1 MDNSR
6 FSTLVYRIIGK
17 PERWHDDYLD
27 IMQEVLDE
35 TDSFEEPGKLTELE
49 IGDEILSRLSDTN
62 EALTAFGTL
71 LDKSRFK
78 MIILDEEFTPIYFN
92 QNAER
97 LYRQLLS
104 KVDEGKLNPKVLQLA
119 REAAQNNTRNYLA
132 GNRSNLTSMNYLD
145 SSGEQVYLRSIHN
158 QTSPDAEPTRFYLLL
173 VLDQTRNDKQ
183 LNPDFCARYELTDR
197 EQMVLV
203 KLMHGKTIKD
213 ISTESFISENT
224 VKTHLKSLYRKTYT
238 KSQAD
243 IVRLVLTHESQIL
256 DSYFGTGGGLFMP
269 DSEKT
274 KDKFTTL
281 SNGLRLAYRDYGPA
295 DGDVV
300 IVMHN
305 GYGCRLSIP
314 PGYEAMLAR
323 QNKRVIIPDRPGYG
337 RTRYQKGHPKDWHS
351 QFTEFIDQLG
361 IQRYE
366 LVGHVFGSILCL
378 CLATKA
384 DDRLK
389 AVKLC
394 CPVLVNQQS
403 DTQYLSGILVPT
415 ARLVRASKRV
425 AREIY
430 ELWLKS
436 MNMNL
441 PVHYRSMLNSSIG
454 SAEQDTFNQ
463 QGITDVVVEGFRE
476 GSSNCLEG
484 ISNEMI
490 FCLSPRKLDLSNIQV
505 PVSLWWGTEDIRVTR
520 EGVDHLAAQLPNATT
535 HIKEGYGE
543 HLYFSLFEE
552 IIAE

>member
-97 LYRQLLS
+97 LYHQLLS
-104 KVDEGKLNPKVLQLA
+104 KVGDGKLSPQVLQLA
-119 REAAQNNTRNYLA
+119 REAAQSNTRNYLA
-132 GNRSNLTSMNYLD
+132 GNHSNLTSLNYLD
-145 SSGEQVYLRSIHN
+145 STGEQVYLRSIHN
-158 QTSPDAEPTRFYLLL
+158 QTSPDTEPTRFYLLL

-183 LNPDFCARYELTDR
+183 LNPDFCARHELTDR

-203 KLMHGKTIKD
+203 KLMHGKTIKE
-213 ISTESFISENT
+213 ISSESFISENT

-243 IVRLVLTHESQIL
+243 IVRLVLTHESQVL
-256 DSYFGTGGGLFMP
+256 DSYFGTGAGLFMP

-274 KDKFTTL
+274 KDKFVTL
-281 SNGLRLAYRDYGPA
+281 SNGLRMAYRDYGPA

-300 IVMHN
+300 IVQHN

-314 PGYEAMLAR
+314 PGYEEMLAR

-337 RTRYQKGHPKDWHS
+337 RTPYSKGHPKGWES
-351 QFTEFIDQLG
+351 LFTEFLDHLN
-361 IQRYE
+361 IQSYE

-378 CLATKA
+378 CLAAKA
-384 DDRLK
+384 DHRLK

-394 CPVLVNQQS
+394 CPVFVNQQS

-415 ARLVRASKRV
+415 SRLVRASKRV

-441 PVHYRSMLNSSIG
+441 PVHYRSMLQSSIG
-454 SAEQDTFNQ
+454 TAEQATFNQ
-463 QGITDVVVEGFRE
+463 QGLTDVVVEGFRE

-490 FCLSPRKLDLSNIQV
+490 FCLSPRKLDLSKIQV

-520 EGVDHLAAQLPNATT
+520 DGVEHLAAQLPNATT
-535 HIKEGYGE
+535 HIKKGYGE